1 MIFPE
6 APPARGAPRSA
17 HAQSSCKCAAIVAAV
32 IPLAVAFV
40 LAGAPTATVFTSNH
54 VTSVSG
60 LHSAP
65 CTGKNPGVCPGP
77 RDKQNDDSGQ
87 VSDRNGSTDSTGGRV
102 SIS

>member
-32 IPLAVAFV
+32 IPVAAAFV
-40 LAGAPTATVFTSNH
+40 LAGAPTATVFTDNH

-65 CTGKNPGVCPGP
+65 CAGKKTGVCPGS
-77 RDKQNDDSGQ
+77 RGKQNDDSGQ
-87 VSDRNGSTDSTGGRV
+87 VFDRNDGTDTTGGRT
-102 SIS
+102 SS